1 MTLINKEPVYAQ
13 LLKGNNIILS
23 ALVVQ
28 LFQFNRQGFLC
39 FSSCFTKNLS
49 PLFAFRSAI
58 PFVISRICSCK
69 TILWRSKLIG
79 IFSN

>member
-39 FSSCFTKNLS
+39 FF
-49 PLFAFRSAI
+49 
-58 PFVISRICSCK
+58 
-69 TILWRSKLIG
+69 KLLY
-79 IFSN
+79 